1 MTTANQNG
9 LRSRAR
15 CTGRGIAGTVEKRM
29 RLEGI
34 HHITAITADAPRN
47 VDFYARLLGLRLVKK
62 TVNQDD
68 PTVYHLFYADELGS
82 PGSDITFFEYP
93 GARRGRAGAG
103 MVHRI
108 VWRVA
113 SEDALDF
120 WEERLRKEGVVAA
133 REPERLRF
141 SDFEGL
147 NLELAVVETDDAAL
161 IAKYPEIP
169 ADLALQGF
177 DAVRA
182 YSAEPD
188 ASRLFLEE
196 GLGFKPA
203 DEETYELRGEERGSF
218 YTYDQARERG
228 IGGAGTVHHVA
239 WASPT
244 PVIDRFYFRSI
255 YFREPSGVLFEIATI
270 GPGFTT
276 DEPLEHLGER
286 LSLPPAFEHLREQ
299 VEPLLTPLPN
309 PRAPVS
315 SPPAS

>member
-1 MTTANQNG
+1 
-9 LRSRAR
+9 
-15 CTGRGIAGTVEKRM
+15 M

-47 VDFYARLLGLRLVKK
+47 VDFYARVLGLRLVKK

-68 PTVYHLFYADELGS
+68 PTVYHLFYADEKGS

-113 SEDALDF
+113 SEEALDF
-120 WEERLRKEGVVAA
+120 WEERLRGDGAPVS
-133 REPERLRF
+133 REDARLRF
-141 SDFEGL
+141 SDPEELG
-147 NLELAVVETDDAAL
+147 LELVVADSGDEPL
-161 IAKYPEIP
+161 IADHPEVP
-169 ADLALQGF
+169 AEVALQGF

-182 YSAEPD
+182 YSFDPE
-188 ASRLFLEE
+188 ASRRFLEGAMNFHLQDDSAFE
-196 GLGFKPA
+196 V
-203 DEETYELRGEERGSF
+203 RGEKRGSL
-218 YTYDQARERG
+218 YVYDRASEPG

-239 WASPT
+239 WASPVEEHEAWRQRVLEGGATPT

-270 GPGFTT
+270 GPGFTA
-276 DEPLEHLGER
+276 DEPLESLGER
-286 LSLPPAFEHLREQ
+286 LSLPPNFEHLRDRL
-299 VEPLLTPLPN
+299 EPVLTPLPN
-309 PRAPVS
+309 PREAQPVR
-315 SPPAS
+315 

>member
-1 MTTANQNG
+1 
-9 LRSRAR
+9 
-15 CTGRGIAGTVEKRM
+15 M

-68 PTVYHLFYADELGS
+68 PTVYHLFYADELGN

-108 VWRVA
+108 VWRVT
-113 SEDALDF
+113 SKEALDF
-120 WEERLRKEGVVAA
+120 WEERLRKEGIQPA
-133 REPERLRF
+133 REPGRLRF

-147 NLELAVVETDDAAL
+147 NLELAVVETEDAPL
-161 IAKYPEIP
+161 IADHPEIP
-169 ADLALQGF
+169 AEVALQGF

-182 YSAEPD
+182 FSVEPE
-188 ASRLFLEE
+188 ASRRFLEE
-196 GLGFKPA
+196 GLGFRPA
-203 DEETYELRGEERGSF
+203 DAGAYELRGEERGSF
-218 YTYDQARERG
+218 YVFDEARDRG

-239 WASPT
+239 WASPQEKHEAWRQKVVEAGGSPT

-286 LSLPPAFEHLREQ
+286 LSLPPAFEHLRDQ
-299 VEPLLTPLPN
+299 LEPVLTPLPD
-309 PRAPVS
+309 PRARESVG
-315 SPPAS
+315 